1 MLLVAALA
9 LAGCKDKK
17 NVSGLIDAGI
27 AVNGQTEATKT
38 TVVPAPGEMTPEDSV
53 AFVVKHAIEWY
64 STTVHRAFRSQDR
77 DFERNRLMFYGID
90 VMSNE
95 DRLGLMITEDD
106 QYDMVFV
113 VAYTK
118 DGVVL
123 PDELYNSGEFTRL
136 DTVAYI
142 PNEVL
147 FRARREIKA
156 AFAAQDYEKC
166 FSLFDKAFI
175 FVPTTGEKWRA
186 LKEAGIE

>member
-1 MLLVAALA
+1 
-9 LAGCKDKK
+9 
-17 NVSGLIDAGI
+17 
-27 AVNGQTEATKT
+27 
-38 TVVPAPGEMTPEDSV
+38 MTPEDSI
-53 AFVVKHAIEWY
+53 AFVVKYAHEWY
-64 STTVHRAFRSQDR
+64 STTVHRGFSSEDR

-90 VMSNE
+90 VMTSEN
-95 DRLGLMITEDD
+95 RLGLMITEDD

-123 PDELYNSGEFTRL
+123 TDEPYNPGEFTRL

-156 AFAAQDYEKC
+156 AFAAQDYEQC